1 MTTLNLERS
10 IRRSYLQ
17 LAFPNLD
24 DERGNRRAPGMRFG
38 KKPMPTLPISF
49 DRLLCIGALMFLASC
64 SRFEAKVD
72 PKVAPAE
79 KSILAHGNPEPVA
92 ASRDSDGVQ
101 SEFLESIVLV
111 RPKSAADLQSFLA
124 RYDGTVVGDDTIP
137 EPPPELGITLTA
149 EERKPAQF
157 KVRINLAKANADRM
171 SANASA
177 AGLTGQLTFSSDAGM
192 RTFACALDAT
202 AAGFRVSRDYV
213 YNSDQAFP
221 VALFATQERQTNPGP
236 PPTFNDPF
244 TNKAYADFGTTG
256 NQSNVFQAWQ
266 FIAAHGIQRRATVA
280 IIDSGFYLDPAGL
293 ARGTDSDF
301 PPPPLKPFQYDIDFD
316 DPIADGVN
324 SGPPCGGNNPC
335 WWHGTGSAG
344 AAMGIGNN
352 RLGEMGT
359 GGQIAD
365 PILLRVNGT
374 KDQRNYAIRT
384 ALGWHADVV
393 SMSFGGNCDVYCRK
407 EDRND
412 NPFDQAVNLGNKVVF
427 VASAGNGYGNPAVGV
442 NVSDAG
448 ASTFIHPCIE
458 DHVICV
464 GALNP
469 KANTKIQ
476 YSNFGAQVVVFAPTN
491 IPVMSYPP
499 SSGVDSAG
507 NPIPLTLAQADGA
520 PVPQNFGGTSAS
532 APFVAGVVA
541 MMKAVNPDLNHDQV
555 AQILRDTARAGVA
568 PANRMVDAYAALRRA
583 AGSSDIVNDSLEK
596 NDLETT
602 PVNLG
607 SLPPYSRSN
616 LNIDKRDRDYFRFDS
631 PNGSLMMLTLNYPAG
646 LGNVAVHSLESPTGV
661 CEAPVPSAPPAPI
674 ATGGQTFVYR
684 VPGGPLRLGLRSD
697 DVNAYNMA
705 ITFASDT
712 YPPDDFESNDTVR
725 TAKRLSTRRS
735 VQSASVV
742 YLGDEPRAT
751 INATIHSGSDVD
763 FYIVQGARVTMAEKI
778 FIAGAPFLELYGND
792 SLINLEVFRLN
803 ADSSQGAPVGA
814 VNGVRCA
821 PAPLKVQLDE
831 DAYYLV
837 KVSGSPGRYTLRNSV
852 DGDERKF
859 PQIVHD
865 RVYEVLNPGDPVE
878 QVLRFPE
885 TFIFTVDGIFSGI
898 QTAGPNVHLRLLDGT
913 GKLLGEGV
921 AGKEGEIL
929 SLSAAKSGQMYALE
943 VTAKDANADR
953 PHLDLKWNLAEAK
966 RNSGNLLKNPG
977 AETVQDA
984 NEQFADWER
993 IEGRALP
1000 SRLSYVEGDDTPS
1013 LQDPGS
1019 KDRGS
1024 RLFAS
1029 ERQGTPSGIQ
1039 QNIPINEEWR
1049 SAINEGRVAA
1059 HLSAFL
1065 GGNRTAQDRA
1075 MVKVTFFDA
1084 NRRPLGETFLPAVG
1098 PRERHDKTGLL
1109 PVETNNMVPAGTA
1122 RVNLELAFGTDQAR
1136 GIAYA
1141 DNLELIFSEYLR

>member
-1 MTTLNLERS
+1 MA
-10 IRRSYLQ
+10 I
-17 LAFPNLD
+17 
-24 DERGNRRAPGMRFG
+24 
-38 KKPMPTLPISF
+38 LPVPFQGLLGIS
-49 DRLLCIGALMFLASC
+49 ALMFLASC

-79 KSILAHGNPEPVA
+79 ATILAHGNPERVA
-92 ASRDSDGVQ
+92 ASRDADGVQ
-101 SEFLESIVLV
+101 SDFLESIVLV

-124 RYDGTVVGDDTIP
+124 RYNGTVIGDDTIP
-137 EPPPELGITLTA
+137 DPPPESGITLTA
-149 EERKPAQF
+149 EERKPTQF
-157 KVRINLAKANADRM
+157 KVRINLAKSNPDRM
-171 SANASA
+171 SANAAA
-177 AGLTGQLTFSSDAGM
+177 AGITGQLAFSSDAGL
-192 RTFACALDAT
+192 RTFACAADAT

-213 YNSDQAFP
+213 YHSDQAFP
-221 VALFATQERQTNPGP
+221 VALFSSQERQTKPGP

-244 TNKAYADFGTTG
+244 TNPAYSDFGTTG

-266 FIAAHGIQRRATVA
+266 FIAAHGVQRRATVA
-280 IIDSGFYLDPAGL
+280 IIDNGFYLDPAGM

-301 PPPPLKPFQYDIDFD
+301 PPPPGKPFQYDIDFD

-324 SGPPCGGNNPC
+324 SLGCGANGPC
-335 WWHGTGSAG
+335 WWHGTACAG
-344 AAMGIGNN
+344 AATGIANN

-365 PILLRVNGT
+365 LILLRVNGT
-374 KDQRNYAIRT
+374 KDQRDHAIRT

-412 NPFDQAVNLGNKVVF
+412 NPFDIAMQLGNKVVF

-442 NVSDAG
+442 DVNNAG

-469 KANTKIQ
+469 NANTKTT
-476 YSNFGAQVVVFAPTN
+476 YSNFGAQVLIFAPTN

-499 SSGVDSAG
+499 STGVNSAG
-507 NPIPLTLAQADGA
+507 SPFPLPLAQADGS
-520 PVPQNFGGTSAS
+520 PVPQTFGGTSAS

-541 MMKAVNPDLNHDQV
+541 MMKAVNPDLNHDAV

-568 PANRMVDAYAALRRA
+568 PANRMIDAYAALRRA
-583 AGSSDIVNDSLEK
+583 AGASDIVKDALEN
-596 NDLETT
+596 NDLETI
-602 PVNLG
+602 PANLG
-607 SLPPYSRSN
+607 TGPTYTRSN

-631 PNGSLMMLTLNYPAG
+631 PNGSLMTITLNYPAG
-646 LGNVAVHSLESPTGV
+646 LGVVAVHSLESPAGV
-661 CEAPVPSAPPAPI
+661 CETPFLTAAPSPI
-674 ATGGQTFVYR
+674 PTGGQTFVYR
-684 VPGGPLRLGLRSD
+684 VPGGPLRLGLKSD

-705 ITFASDT
+705 ITFGSDN
-712 YPPDDFESNDTVR
+712 YPSDDFEPNDTVK
-725 TAKRLSTRRS
+725 TARRLSSRRP

-742 YLGDEPRAT
+742 YVGDEPRAT
-751 INATIHSGSDVD
+751 INATIHSGSDID
-763 FYIVQGARVTMAEKI
+763 FYIVQGARLTMAEKI

-792 SLINLEVFRLN
+792 SLINLEVFHLDAGN
-803 ADSSQGAPVGA
+803 SQGAPVGPKL
-814 VNGVRCA
+814 NGVSCA
-821 PAPLKVQLDE
+821 PGPLKVQLDE

-859 PQIVHD
+859 PQVVHD
-865 RVYEVLNPGDPVE
+865 RAYEVLHPGDPVE

-885 TFIFTVDGIFSGI
+885 LFVFTVDGAYSGI
-898 QTAGPNVHLRLLDGT
+898 ESVGQNVHLRLLDGT
-913 GKLLGEGV
+913 GKLVGESV
-921 AGKEGEIL
+921 AGQEGETL
-929 SLSAAKSGQMYALE
+929 SLAMAKPRQIYALE
-943 VTAKDANADR
+943 ATAKKASADR
-953 PHLDLKWNLAEAK
+953 PHLNLKWKLAEAK
-966 RNSGNLLKNPG
+966 RASGNLFKNPG

-984 NEQFADWER
+984 NQQFEDWER

-1000 SRLSYVEGDDTPS
+1000 SRLSYGEGDDTPS

-1019 KDRGS
+1019 KDRGL

-1029 ERQGTPSGIQ
+1029 ESQGTPSGIQ

-1049 SAINEGRVAA
+1049 SAIDEGRVVA
-1059 HLSAFL
+1059 HFSAFL

-1075 MVKVTFFDA
+1075 MVKVTFLDA
-1084 NRRPLGETFLPAVG
+1084 NRRPLGEMFLPTVG
-1098 PRERHDKTGLL
+1098 RRERQDKTGLF
-1109 PVETNNMVPAGTA
+1109 PVESNNMVPVDTTLINVG
-1122 RVNLELAFGTDQAR
+1122 LAFGTDQAP
-1136 GIAYA
+1136 GLAYA
-1141 DNLELIFSEYLR
+1141 DNLELIFSEYSR